1 MQRRIA
7 DIKKDIAAHSARSA
21 WDKGVK
27 GYAVEMFDDYVD
39 RLHITDD
46 SVRIGKVAETD
57 LLNGAQNWEQYSYGG
72 CAEVYDGDICERLCT
87 ESQKKKTRDGELPL
101 MGEDWL
107 TVQAR
112 ALRASRQNR
121 HPLREQEGLRW
132 KDHGAG

>member
-7 DIKKDIAAHSARSA
+7 DIKKDISAHSVRSA

-27 GYAVEMFDDYVD
+27 GYAVELFDDYLD

-46 SVRIGKVAETD
+46 SVRIGKV
-57 LLNGAQNWEQYSYGG
+57 
-72 CAEVYDGDICERLCT
+72 AEVYDGDICERLCT

-112 ALRASRQNR
+112 ALRQAARIVIRYANR
-121 HPLREQEGLRW
+121 R
-132 KDHGAG
+132 D

>member
-21 WDKGVK
+21 WDRGVK

-39 RLHITDD
+39 RLHIADD

-87 ESQKKKTRDGELPL
+87 ESQKKKTRDGERPL

-112 ALRASRQNR
+112 ALRQAARIVIRYANR
-121 HPLREQEGLRW
+121 R
-132 KDHGAG
+132 D

>member
-7 DIKKDIAAHSARSA
+7 DIKKDIAAHPARSA
-21 WDKGVK
+21 WDKGVR
-27 GYAVEMFDDYVD
+27 GYAVELFDGYVD
-39 RLHITDD
+39 GRHIADD
-46 SVRIGKVAETD
+46 SVRIGKLTEVD
-57 LLNGAQNWEQYSYGG
+57 LLNGARDWEQFSYGG

-112 ALRASRQNR
+112 ALRQAARIVMRYANR
-121 HPLREQEGLRW
+121 R
-132 KDHGAG
+132 D

>member
-7 DIKKDIAAHSARSA
+7 DIKRDIAAHSARSA

-57 LLNGAQNWEQYSYGG
+57 LL
-72 CAEVYDGDICERLCT
+72 LCT
-87 ESQKKKTRDGELPL
+87 ESEKKKTHGGELPL

-112 ALRASRQNR
+112 ALRQAARIVIRYANR
-121 HPLREQEGLRW
+121 R
-132 KDHGAG
+132 D

>member
-7 DIKKDIAAHSARSA
+7 DIKKDISAHSARSA

-27 GYAVEMFDDYVD
+27 GYAVELFDDYLD
-39 RLHITDD
+39 RLHITDA
-46 SVRIGKVAETD
+46 SVRIGKVAEAD

-72 CAEVYDGDICERLCT
+72 CAEVYDGDICKRLCT
-87 ESQKKKTRDGELPL
+87 ESEKKKTHSGELPL

-112 ALRASRQNR
+112 ALRQAARIVIRYANR
-121 HPLREQEGLRW
+121 R
-132 KDHGAG
+132 D

>member
-1 MQRRIA
+1 MIIWTGCTSPMIQSASERSQR
-7 DIKKDIAAHSARSA
+7 
-21 WDKGVK
+21 
-27 GYAVEMFDDYVD
+27 
-39 RLHITDD
+39 LT
-46 SVRIGKVAETD
+46 

-112 ALRASRQNR
+112 ALRQAARIVIRYANR
-121 HPLREQEGLRW
+121 R
-132 KDHGAG
+132 D

>member
-7 DIKKDIAAHSARSA
+7 DIKKGISAHSARSA

-27 GYAVEMFDDYVD
+27 GYAVELFDDYLD

-46 SVRIGKVAETD
+46 SVRIGKVAEAD

-72 CAEVYDGDICERLCT
+72 CAEVYGGCAEVYDGDICERLCT
-87 ESQKKKTRDGELPL
+87 ESEKKKTHGGELPL

-112 ALRASRQNR
+112 ALRQAARIVIRYANR
-121 HPLREQEGLRW
+121 R
-132 KDHGAG
+132 D

>member
-7 DIKKDIAAHSARSA
+7 DIKKDISAHSARSA

-27 GYAVEMFDDYVD
+27 GYAVELFDDYLD

-46 SVRIGKVAETD
+46 SVRIGKVAEAD

-72 CAEVYDGDICERLCT
+72 DICERLCT
-87 ESQKKKTRDGELPL
+87 ESQKKKARDGELPL

-112 ALRASRQNR
+112 ALRQAARIVMRYANR
-121 HPLREQEGLRW
+121 R
-132 KDHGAG
+132 D

>member
-7 DIKKDIAAHSARSA
+7 DIKKDISAHSARSA

-46 SVRIGKVAETD
+46 SVRIGKVAEAD

-72 CAEVYDGDICERLCT
+72 CAEVYGGDICERLCT

-112 ALRASRQNR
+112 ALRQAARIVIRYANR
-121 HPLREQEGLRW
+121 R
-132 KDHGAG
+132 D

>member
-7 DIKKDIAAHSARSA
+7 DIKKDISAHSARSA

-57 LLNGAQNWEQYSYGG
+57 LLNGARDWEQYSYGG
-72 CAEVYDGDICERLCT
+72 
-87 ESQKKKTRDGELPL
+87 
-101 MGEDWL
+101 
-107 TVQAR
+107 
-112 ALRASRQNR
+112 LRR
-121 HPLREQEGLRW
+121 
-132 KDHGAG
+132 

>member
-27 GYAVEMFDDYVD
+27 GYA
-39 RLHITDD
+39 
-46 SVRIGKVAETD
+46 
-57 LLNGAQNWEQYSYGG
+57 
-72 CAEVYDGDICERLCT
+72 EVYDGDICERLCT
-87 ESQKKKTRDGELPL
+87 ESEKKKTHDGELPL

-112 ALRASRQNR
+112 ALRQAARIVIRYANR
-121 HPLREQEGLRW
+121 R
-132 KDHGAG
+132 D

>member
-21 WDKGVK
+21 WDRGVK

-39 RLHITDD
+39 RLHIVDD

-57 LLNGAQNWEQYSYGG
+57 LLNGARDWEQYSYGG

-87 ESQKKKTRDGELPL
+87 ESEKKKTHDGELPL
-101 MGEDWL
+101 GGEDWL

-112 ALRASRQNR
+112 ALR
-121 HPLREQEGLRW
+121 
-132 KDHGAG
+132 

>member
-1 MQRRIA
+1 MLTSRRTSPHTLLGPLGTRA
-7 DIKKDIAAHSARSA
+7 LRAT
-21 WDKGVK
+21 
-27 GYAVEMFDDYVD
+27 

-112 ALRASRQNR
+112 ALWQAARIVIRYANR
-121 HPLREQEGLRW
+121 R
-132 KDHGAG
+132 D